1 MVFNMPWWVLLM
13 ILFIVF
19 SGYMA
24 FRAARAERK
33 LEQQFIEREGE
44 VYIKRMEEERAKRQR
59 TS

>member
-24 FRAARAERK
+24 FRAERAERK